1 MKIHGY
7 IRISTGKQDEASQ
20 RYKIETLAARDG
32 VQVEEWTIETE
43 SRGVKWQERELAKLL
58 GRMVSGD
65 WLYIAE
71 VSRVGA
77 SIGGIFSFM
86 EMGVENHISIRCA
99 DPEMTLDDSLSAS
112 VLAFAFG
119 LASRIERH
127 LIKSRTR
134 AALQALKESGVKLGR
149 PAGQAKTRRLDQFK
163 DAIWSMKRNKVS
175 DAAIGRTFEAH
186 RITVGAW
193 LKLNPLPEVQN
204 GKPTN

>member
-1 MKIHGY
+1 M
-7 IRISTGKQDEASQ
+7 GKQDEASQ
-20 RYKIETLAARDG
+20 RSKIEALAGRDG
-32 VQVEEWTIETE
+32 VTISEWTIEVE
-43 SRGVKWQERELAKLL
+43 SRGVKWQERELARLL
-58 GRMVSGD
+58 GRMESGN

-86 EMGVENHISIRCA
+86 EIGVERGINIRCA

-134 AALQALKESGVKLGR
+134 AALQALKNSGVKLGR
-149 PAGQAKTRRLDQFK
+149 PTGRAKSRRLDQFAE
-163 DAIWSMKRNKVS
+163 AIWAMKRNKVS
-175 DAAIGRTFEAH
+175 DAAIGRTFNAH
-186 RITVGAW
+186 RVTVGAW
-193 LKLNPLPEVQN
+193 LRDNPIPGEDHEQQAN
-204 GKPTN
+204 